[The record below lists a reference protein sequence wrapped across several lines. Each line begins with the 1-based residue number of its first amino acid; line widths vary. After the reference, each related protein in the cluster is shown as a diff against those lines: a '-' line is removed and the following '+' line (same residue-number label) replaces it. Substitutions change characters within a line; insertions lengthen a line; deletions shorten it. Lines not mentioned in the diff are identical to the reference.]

1 MHACRCSFGVLLCYM
16 YSLNACSLG
25 EENGLFSEESNETQA
40 VSRNYKFMHI
50 VLFTFVT
57 QCATEC

>member
-1 MHACRCSFGVLLCYM
+1 MKWKLDVLLCHV

-40 VSRNYKFMHI
+40 VSRNYEFMSICHP
-50 VLFTFVT
+50 LCNRMLMSTLWL
-57 QCATEC
+57 

>member
-1 MHACRCSFGVLLCYM
+1 MPLKLWCVICYT

-50 VLFTFVT
+50 VQLFTFVT
-57 QCATEC
+57 LCATEC